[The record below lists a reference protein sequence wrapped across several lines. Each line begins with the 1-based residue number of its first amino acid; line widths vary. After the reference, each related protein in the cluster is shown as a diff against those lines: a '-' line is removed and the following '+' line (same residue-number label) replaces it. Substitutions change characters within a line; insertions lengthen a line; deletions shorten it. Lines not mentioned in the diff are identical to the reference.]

1 MIEFHL
7 LALRTQNL
15 HDSVHAYGS
24 YDLSS
29 DSVHEN
35 DGLVQTILVMR
46 SFLTDFRPFP
56 GFIKILLFYFD
67 SQITIPAE
75 DRRDDEQ
82 LYHKYKLKHLMKMAP
97 FIDWISYF
105 NFAFS
110 QINHTITED
119 EPIVVYSPAYLSNI
133 SVLIQEY
140 NSSSEGRTWVYSL
153 SLSLSSS
160 TASFG
165 SKLRFFT
172 LFFSLNSENHPTPI
186 PSPAIRLPVNK
197 NIAFLSFFFSGYN

>member
-1 MIEFHL
+1 MIVFMLWKLWFMDWLYSWKWWFSLDHL
-7 LALRTQNL
+7 EMVT
-15 HDSVHAYGS
+15 
-24 YDLSS
+24 
-29 DSVHEN
+29 
-35 DGLVQTILVMR
+35 R
-46 SFLTDFRPFP
+46 SFLTNFWPFP

-140 NSSSEGRTWVYSL
+140 NSSSEGRTWVHSL
-153 SLSLSSS
+153 SLSL
-160 TASFG
+160 FLNYF
-165 SKLRFFT
+165 LRKKVEICFP
-172 LFFSLNSENHPTPI
+172 LFFLWENHLIPV

-197 NIAFLSFFFSGYN
+197 NISFLSFFSGCN

>member
-1 MIEFHL
+1 MLWKLWFILWFCSWKWCFSLDHF
-7 LALRTQNL
+7 
-15 HDSVHAYGS
+15 
-24 YDLSS
+24 
-29 DSVHEN
+29 
-35 DGLVQTILVMR
+35 GLVIFDQFSTISR
-46 SFLTDFRPFP
+46 FQ
-56 GFIKILLFYFD
+56 KIFFFYFD

-82 LYHKYKLKHLMKMAP
+82 LYHKYKLKHLMKTAP
-97 FIDWISYF
+97 FIDWMSYF

-153 SLSLSSS
+153 PLSLSSS
-160 TASFG
+160 SISYG
-165 SKLRFFT
+165 RKLRFV
-172 LFFSLNSENHPTPI
+172 LLYFSLNSENHPIPTP
-186 PSPAIRLPVNK
+186 SLAIRLPVNK
-197 NIAFLSFFFSGYN
+197 NIAFLSFFFSGCN